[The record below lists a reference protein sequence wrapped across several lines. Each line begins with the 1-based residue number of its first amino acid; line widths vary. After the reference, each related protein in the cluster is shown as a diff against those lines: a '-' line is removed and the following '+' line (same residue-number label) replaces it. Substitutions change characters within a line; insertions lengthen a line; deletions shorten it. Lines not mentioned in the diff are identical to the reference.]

1 MAPVS
6 TTALFLTAASLVIL
20 VAGSPT
26 AADLPKPAWT
36 LTPTQSTQRFRGL
49 APVSASTAWVA
60 GTNGTILRTEDS
72 GATWISVGPS
82 SSSSPPSFNSSTA
95 AEEEAALEFRDIA
108 AWSASHA
115 VALSIGEGPAS
126 RIYATTD
133 GGASWHLAFANA
145 DPAAFYDCLAFSE
158 TDPSHGMVMSDPVAA
173 EDGHLHFRL
182 LETRDQG
189 LSWNIAGFAASGTC
203 LETKSGRW
211 YLATGGAPPL
221 GRVFASADDGLT
233 WNSSVTETPIPA
245 ANASQGVFSVR
256 FRDAAHGL
264 VVGGDYEDPTRS
276 SGTAGW
282 SDDGGVT
289 WSPADKFPGGYRS
302 GAAWVSGLCSK
313 GAAGAGAAVAVGP
326 TESDFTLDGGRT
338 WHGFDDGS
346 FDAVE
351 CVGGRVCW
359 ASGEK
364 GRVARLVF

>member
-6 TTALFLTAASLVIL
+6 ISLFLTATASLVTL
-20 VAGSPT
+20 ATGSPT
-26 AADLPKPAWT
+26 TGRLLLKPTWT

-60 GTNGTILRTEDS
+60 GTNGTILRTEDG

-82 SSSSPPSFNSSTA
+82 SASLNSTA
-95 AEEEAALEFRDIA
+95 EEASLEFRDIA

-115 VALSIGEGPAS
+115 VALSIGEGTAS
-126 RIYATTD
+126 RIYSTAD
-133 GGASWHLAFANA
+133 GGASWNLGFANA

-158 TDPSHGMVMSDPVAA
+158 TDPSHGMVMSDPV
-173 EDGHLHFRL
+173 DGHFRL

-189 LSWNIAGFAASGTC
+189 LSWQLISSAQTGIPTARGGESGFAASGTC

-211 YLATGGAPPL
+211 YLASGGAAPA

-233 WNSSVTETPIPA
+233 WDTVTETSIPA
-245 ANASQGVFSVR
+245 TNSSQGVFSVR
-256 FRDAAHGL
+256 FRDAAHGI
-264 VVGGDYEDPTRS
+264 VVGGDFQDPTRTN
-276 SGTAGW
+276 GTAGW

-289 WSPADKFPGGYRS
+289 WNPSDKFPGGYRS
-302 GAAWVSGLCSK
+302 GAAWFSGLCPPK
-313 GAAGAGAAVAVGP
+313 GAAAVAVGP
-326 TESDFTLDGGRT
+326 TGSDFTFDGGRT
-338 WHGFDDGS
+338 WHVFDDGS

-364 GRVARLVF
+364 GRVARLLF